1 MTSSAIKIVYIR
13 YYKKLFLKILRWS
26 LGQILSWGQKF
37 GHCFFSFFRFFKL
50 LKIDF
55 AVMMATNRAFILLLW
70 LIHGISNVHNLTRKS
85 VWYFCKC
92 RNNIITNPW
101 PVAQIILSST
111 IYLWYKLF
119 YHEVFR
125 WSTICFYR
133 WFPCSNHFIIE

>member
-13 YYKKLFLKILRWS
+13 YYKKLFLKILRTDFIMRPKIWT
-26 LGQILSWGQKF
+26 L
-37 GHCFFSFFRFFKL
+37 CFFSFFRFFKL

-70 LIHGISNVHNLTRKS
+70 LIHGISNVHNLARKS